1 MATSRKA
8 GRPGRPRI
16 YGEHDAMAG
25 IGPHGALGWAD
36 GVWAGRPER
45 LATEAERLVEAGVL
59 LPVVG
64 RPETSIPATS
74 DDPVGAAAVIAAVVG
89 AADGLVGAPVLEVS

>member
-1 MATSRKA
+1 VATSRKA

-16 YGEHDAMAG
+16 YGKHDSIAG
-25 IGPHGALGWAD
+25 LGPHGALAWAD
-36 GVWAGRPER
+36 EVWAGRPER
-45 LATEAERLVEAGVL
+45 LSVEAVALVEAAVL

-64 RPETSIPATS
+64 RPEIKVEAAA
-74 DDPVGAAAVIAAVVG
+74 DDPVAVAAVIATVVG